1 MPVIHLH
8 TVINAPRERVFDLA
22 RSIDAHLDTTSHTG
36 ERVVAGVASGLLNGG
51 EEVTWEARHLGV
63 KQRLQ
68 SKMTEFDRPNRFQDT
83 MLTGAFHSLKHDHI
97 FEVRDGRT
105 VMTDR
110 FEFRSPLGPLG
121 WLVDRLFLTTYMRR
135 FLEQR
140 NAMLKQTAESDA
152 WRKYLLPAGTAPQQL
167 KGGTH

>member
-1 MPVIHLH
+1 MPVIHLQ

-36 ERVVAGVASGLLNGG
+36 ERVVAGVKSGLLNAGD
-51 EEVTWEARHLGV
+51 EVTWEARHLGV
-63 KQRLQ
+63 RQRLRV
-68 SKMTEFDRPNRFQDT
+68 KMSELDRPHRFQDT
-83 MLTGAFHSLKHDHI
+83 MLEGAFHAMKHDHV
-97 FEVRDGRT
+97 FEFRDGQT

-121 WLVDRLFLTTYMRR
+121 WLLDRLFLTAYMRR

-140 NAMLKQTAESDA
+140 NAILKRTAESDE
-152 WRKYLLPAGTAPQQL
+152 WQK
-167 KGGTH
+167 